1 MVLEMIPLL
10 SGFIPQDISVLS
22 KVVELFVCDVAAAK
36 QEIGKVLVLRAIG
49 GIELVGMEIEPGKNL
64 LFWW

>member
-10 SGFIPQDISVLS
+10 GGFIPLDISVLA
-22 KVVELFVCDVAAAK
+22 KIVELFVRDVAVK
-36 QEIGKVLVLRAIG
+36 QEIGKVLVLRAVG

>member
-10 SGFIPQDISVLS
+10 SGFIPFDVSVLS
-22 KVVELFVCDVAAAK
+22 KVVEFFVGDVAVK
-36 QEIGKVLVLRAIG
+36 QEIGEVLVLRAVG

-64 LFWW
+64 LFLW

>member
-10 SGFIPQDISVLS
+10 SGLLPFDVSVLS
-22 KVVELFVCDVAAAK
+22 KVVEFFVGDVAVK
-36 QEIGKVLVLRAIG
+36 QEIGEVLVLRAVG

-64 LFWW
+64 LFLW

>member
-1 MVLEMIPLL
+1 MELIPLL
-10 SGFIPQDISVLS
+10 GGFIPLYISVLS
-22 KVVELFVCDVAAAK
+22 KVIEFFVCDVAVK
-36 QEIGKVLVLRAIG
+36 QEIGKVLVLRAVG